1 MASPGRRV
9 WLAVLL
15 LAAGGCSGGG
25 LSPETVR
32 AWVGRPVTSL
42 EQAWGP
48 ATRETRDGGRRLL
61 IYEEVEKTSQRDL
74 QSPVAPRYAPPGT
87 VYEPNVRVYVR
98 SYLFWV
104 NPDGTIG
111 EATRRDP

>member
-1 MASPGRRV
+1 MARSGRRV
-9 WLAVLL
+9 WLGVLL
-15 LAAGGCSGGG
+15 LAAMGCAGGG
-25 LSPETVR
+25 LSPEALRV
-32 AWVGRPVTSL
+32 WVGRPATAL

-48 ATRETRDGGRRLL
+48 PTREARDGNRRLL
-61 IYEEVEKTSQRDL
+61 IYEEVEKSSQRDL

-87 VYEPNVRVYVR
+87 EPEAKIRIYVR

-104 NPDGTIG
+104 DPDGTIG